1 LVPKEEQLQRSL
13 SEGDLGTTLKLPA
26 FSPSCFH
33 SAQVESE
40 SGSRVTPRPCPAL
53 FSAVGAGDSLAAD
66 AYNGM
71 ASDDYEREIQAWRQ
85 SRLTRL
91 TAPDGWLS
99 LIGKT
104 FLEPRTPLPVG
115 SAAADGG
122 VVLPRGAPA
131 ELGTVELQAK
141 SVRFAPA
148 GQVVLRIKRAGNT
161 QAEPLTGAVELTSD
175 ARGPGDRLL
184 YGDLVLDVME
194 RGDQFA
200 VRVRDVSRAHPEFA
214 RIEYYPIVP
223 EWRVVARIEPYAPE
237 KSIDLVY
244 EGGIEEAFLSPGAA
258 VFERDG
264 VEYRLD
270 PVFES
275 DRKRLWIV
283 FADPTNRDQTYGAGR
298 FLYAP
303 RPQNGEVVLDF
314 NQAFSPPCA
323 FSPFVA
329 CPLPPFQNRLKVRVE
344 AGEKRPA
351 DHAA

>member
-1 LVPKEEQLQRSL
+1 MPPE
-13 SEGDLGTTLKLPA
+13 
-26 FSPSCFH
+26 
-33 SAQVESE
+33 
-40 SGSRVTPRPCPAL
+40 
-53 FSAVGAGDSLAAD
+53 
-66 AYNGM
+66 
-71 ASDDYEREIQAWRQ
+71 DYERETLAWRQ

-104 FLEPRTPLPVG
+104 FLPPRVPLAVG

-122 VVLPRGAPA
+122 VVLPPGAPA
-131 ELGTVELQAK
+131 ELGTIELQAK
-141 SVRFAPA
+141 SVRFTPAP
-148 GQVVLRIKRAGNT
+148 QVVLRIQRAGSS
-161 QAEPLTGAVELTSD
+161 QPEPLSAAVELTSD
-175 ARGPGDRLL
+175 ARGPSDRLL
-184 YGDLVLDVME
+184 YGDLALDVME

-214 RIEYYPIVP
+214 GIEYFPIVP
-223 EWRVVARIEPYAPE
+223 AWRVVAKLEPYDPQ

-244 EGGIEEAFLSPGAA
+244 ESGIEQPYYSPGAL
-258 VFERDG
+258 VFQKG
-264 VEYRLD
+264 GAEYRLD

-283 FADPTNRDQTYGAGR
+283 FADPTNRDSSYGAGR

-303 RPQNGEVVLDF
+303 LPQDGQVVIDF

-351 DHAA
+351 DH

>member
-1 LVPKEEQLQRSL
+1 
-13 SEGDLGTTLKLPA
+13 
-26 FSPSCFH
+26 
-33 SAQVESE
+33 
-40 SGSRVTPRPCPAL
+40 
-53 FSAVGAGDSLAAD
+53 
-66 AYNGM
+66 
-71 ASDDYEREIQAWRQ
+71 
-85 SRLTRL
+85 
-91 TAPDGWLS
+91 LS

-104 FLEPRTPLPVG
+104 FLEPRTPLAVG

-122 VVLPRGAPA
+122 VILPSGAPA

-141 SVRFAPA
+141 SVRFTPA
-148 GQVVLRIKRAGNT
+148 AQVVLRLQRAGA

-175 ARGPGDRLL
+175 ARGPSDRLL

-200 VRVRDVSRAHPEFA
+200 MRVRDTSRAHPEFA
-214 RIEYYPIVP
+214 GIEYFPIIP
-223 EWRVVARIEPYAPE
+223 KWRVVATLEPYAPE

-244 EGGIEEAFLSPGAA
+244 ESGTEQPYFSPGAA
-258 VFERDG
+258 VFEVDG

-303 RPQNGEVVLDF
+303 LPQDGKVVLDF

-329 CPLPPFQNRLKVRVE
+329 CPLPPYQNRLKVRIE

-351 DHAA
+351 DHAD

>member
-1 LVPKEEQLQRSL
+1 
-13 SEGDLGTTLKLPA
+13 
-26 FSPSCFH
+26 
-33 SAQVESE
+33 
-40 SGSRVTPRPCPAL
+40 
-53 FSAVGAGDSLAAD
+53 
-66 AYNGM
+66 M
-71 ASDDYEREIQAWRQ
+71 ASEEYEREIQVWRQ

-104 FLEPRTPLPVG
+104 FLEPRVPLAIG

-122 VVLPRGAPA
+122 ISLPAGAPA

-141 SVRFAPA
+141 SVRFTPA
-148 GQVVLRIKRAGNT
+148 GQTVVRIKRAGIP
-161 QAEPLTGAVELTSD
+161 QPEPLTGAVELTSD
-175 ARGPGDRLL
+175 ARGPSDRLF

-214 RIEYYPIVP
+214 AIEYFPIDP
-223 EWRVVARIEPYAPE
+223 AWRLTAKLEPYQPE
-237 KSIDLVY
+237 KAIDLVY
-244 EGGIEEAFLSPGAA
+244 ESGTEQAYYSPGAL
-258 VFERDG
+258 VFEKDG
-264 VEYRLD
+264 VEHRLD

-283 FADPTNRDQTYGAGR
+283 FADPTNRDSSYGAGR
-298 FLYAP
+298 FLYAALP
-303 RPQNGEVVLDF
+303 KDGQVTLDF

-351 DHAA
+351 DHA

>member
-1 LVPKEEQLQRSL
+1 M
-13 SEGDLGTTLKLPA
+13 PA
-26 FSPSCFH
+26 
-33 SAQVESE
+33 Q
-40 SGSRVTPRPCPAL
+40 
-53 FSAVGAGDSLAAD
+53 
-66 AYNGM
+66 
-71 ASDDYEREIQAWRQ
+71 DYEREIQAWRQ
-85 SRLTRL
+85 SRLLRL

-104 FLEPRTPLPVG
+104 FLEPRVQLPIG

-122 VVLPRGAPA
+122 VVLPAGAPP

-141 SVRFAPA
+141 SVRFTPAP
-148 GQVVLRIKRAGNT
+148 QVVLRIQRAGNA
-161 QAEPLTGAVELTSD
+161 QAEPLSGPVELTSD
-175 ARGPGDRLL
+175 ARGPADRLL

-194 RGDQFA
+194 RGEQFA
-200 VRVRDVSRAHPEFA
+200 MRLRDVSRAHPEFA
-214 RIEYYPIVP
+214 RIEYFPIAP
-223 EWRVVARIEPYAPE
+223 EWRVVAKIEPYTPE

-244 EGGIEEAFLSPGAA
+244 ESGVEQPYFSPGAA
-258 VFERDG
+258 VFEKDG

-270 PVFES
+270 PVYES

-283 FADPTNRDQTYGAGR
+283 FADPTNRDLSYGAGR

-303 RPQNGEVVLDF
+303 LPQDGQVTLDF

-351 DHAA
+351 NHD